1 MIKDYKGQKA
11 VVTGAANGIGRALA
25 LGMAQR
31 GADVLVVDIHG
42 DEAEK
47 VCEEIRAM
55 GRESYA
61 VQADVSLKT
70 ECKKIFDK
78 AMETFGRC
86 DILVNNAG
94 VSSLGDVWNIPEQD
108 IHWVYE
114 VNVYSHWYQIRCGLF
129 RDLRLRAP

>member
-94 VSSLGDVWNIPEQD
+94 VSSLGDVWNIPSR
-108 IHWVYE
+108 IYTG
-114 VNVYSHWYQIRCGLF
+114 YTRSMSIRTGT
-129 RDLRLRAP
+129 